1 MAHWIIEDEGF
12 GGTVY
17 ECSACGRRWN
27 DLYTKVRL
35 GGDTCPS
42 CGEDMDD
49 DETVYIEEK
58 KNKPTVI
65 SLPLPS
71 NMLRRHAEIEE
82 QLAVLHKLTGYT
94 LDDLITKFM
103 AGYTLRPPENDG
115 KLEELEE
122 AIRRINSL

>member
-17 ECSACGRRWN
+17 ECSSCGRRWN

-42 CGEDMDD
+42 CGGKMDD
-49 DETVYIEEK
+49 DETVYIEKK
-58 KNKPTVI
+58 KNKPAAI

-94 LDDLITKFM
+94 LEELITKFA
-103 AGYTLRPPENDG
+103 AGYTLCPPDDDYL
-115 KLEELEE
+115 LEELEE
-122 AIRRINSL
+122 AIGRINSL